1 MTRAELYLLP
11 AVLAGLSLSSC
22 VHEKKDS
29 KPNIIIIYIDDLGY
43 GDVGYNGA
51 IGVQT
56 PNIDRLAENGLKL
69 TDGHCSAATST
80 PSRYSL
86 LTGSYAFRNDAAI
99 LPGDAPLLIRP
110 GKPTLPLM
118 LKNNGYTT
126 GVVGKWHLGLGD
138 GDIQWNGVI
147 SPGPLEIGF
156 NYSFI
161 VPATLDR
168 VPCVFVE
175 NHHVVNLDP
184 KDPIEVNYNHKIGN
198 DPTGLEHPELLR
210 MKADTQHSCTIID
223 GISRI
228 GYMSGGNSARWKD
241 EEIVDILTEKA
252 SDFIRKNQKT
262 PFFLYLA
269 YTEPHVPRIPNP
281 RFIGKSTMGPRGD
294 VIAEMDWSTG
304 EIIKTLEDLGIS
316 ENTMI
321 IFSSDN
327 GPILNDG
334 YDDQSEELVG
344 DHKPGGPFRGG
355 KYSAYEAGT
364 RVPTIIYWPSGIKP
378 GVSNA
383 LFNQVDLYAS
393 LAALIG
399 YRLKPE
405 EAPDSYNLL
414 PVLLGKSSEGRQ
426 FMLEESFT
434 LSVRKDNWKYIEPQT
449 RNTPVWLK
457 DKKIETGLENSPQLF
472 NLSGDEGEKQNV
484 ISQFPGIGDN
494 MHQYLK
500 AIQEAGGSRPDY
512 KKE

>member
-1 MTRAELYLLP
+1 MIRAKLCLLP
-11 AVLAGLSLSSC
+11 AVLAGFSLSLSGQG
-22 VHEKKDS
+22 KKAS

-43 GDVGYNGA
+43 GDIGYNGA
-51 IGVQT
+51 IGVKT
-56 PNIDRLAENGLKL
+56 PNVDRLAANGLL
-69 TDGHCSAATST
+69 FTDGHCSAATST

-110 GKPTLPLM
+110 GTPTLPLM
-118 LKNNGYTT
+118 LQDAGYTT
-126 GVVGKWHLGLGD
+126 GVVGKWHLGLGK

-156 NYSFI
+156 NYCFL

-175 NHHVVNLDP
+175 DHQVVNLDP
-184 KDPIEVNYNHKIGN
+184 KDPIEVNYNHKIGT
-198 DPTGLEHPELLR
+198 DPTGLENPELLR

-241 EEIVDILTEKA
+241 EEIVDVITEKA
-252 SDFIRKNQKT
+252 RDFIKKNQDK

-269 YTEPHVPRIPNP
+269 YTEPHVPRVPNP
-281 RFIGKSTMGPRGD
+281 RFIDKSTMGPRGD

-304 EIIKTLEDLGIS
+304 EIIKTMEELGIS
-316 ENTMI
+316 NNTLI

-364 RVPTIIYWPSGIKP
+364 RIPTIIWWPSRIKP

-383 LFNQVDLYAS
+383 LFSQVDLYAS
-393 LAALIG
+393 LASLTG
-399 YRLKPE
+399 HKLKPD

-414 PVLLGKSSEGRQ
+414 PVILGKSNKGRQ
-426 FMLEESFT
+426 IMLEESFT
-434 LSVRKDNWKYIEPQT
+434 LALRKGDWKYIEPQT
-449 RNTPVWLK
+449 RDTPLWLK
-457 DKKIETGLENSPQLF
+457 DKKVETGLESSPQLY
-472 NLSGDEGEKQNV
+472 NLSEDGGEKNNV
-484 ISQFPGIGDN
+484 ISKFPQRGKN
-494 MHQYLK
+494 MNQKLN
-500 AIQEAGGSRPDY
+500 AIQNEAGSRSGF
-512 KKE
+512 KK